1 VNTIADDLGVGRV
14 TSIDGFLDERECE
27 FICEELDFAFWR
39 PSRVVN
45 RNFDDELV
53 YFHSSQRISQSTDQ
67 PWFSAELDAAVG
79 GIERRACKL
88 LGIDQANLERWQAV
102 RYRNR
107 GRFRLHHDA
116 GLFAGDPEGE
126 RVVTLLLYLKTPL
139 EGGDTVFPELGIRVP
154 AVAGRLAVW
163 NNLNADGMADPV
175 MRHAAQH
182 VRRGGKTVL
191 TTWSRQHPVRKEDS

>member
-1 VNTIADDLGVGRV
+1 MSTVTDELGVGRL
-14 TSIDGFLDERECE
+14 TWIDGFLAASECE

-45 RNFDDELV
+45 RNFGDELV
-53 YFHSSQRISQSTDQ
+53 YFHSPQRTSQSTDQ
-67 PWFSAELDAAVG
+67 CWFSAELDAAVD
-79 GIERRACKL
+79 GIEQRACKL
-88 LGIDQANLERWQAV
+88 LGIDQTNLEPWQAV

-126 RVVTLLLYLKTPL
+126 RVVTMLLYLQTPL
-139 EGGDTVFPELGIRVP
+139 EGGDTVFPDLGIRVP
-154 AVAGRLAVW
+154 AIAGRLAVW
-163 NNLNADGMADPV
+163 NNLNAAGTADPA
-175 MRHAAQH
+175 MRHAAQP